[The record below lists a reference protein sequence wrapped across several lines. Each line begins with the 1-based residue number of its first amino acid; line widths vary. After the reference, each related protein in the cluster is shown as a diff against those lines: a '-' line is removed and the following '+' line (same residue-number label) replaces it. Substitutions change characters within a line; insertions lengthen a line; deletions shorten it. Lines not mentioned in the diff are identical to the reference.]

1 MFEVA
6 TESYKFEL
14 VMKVDDDTFI
24 NPYLLGQFYLTI
36 KINKRFFLLFLVSFS
51 SYAKMFIITCEE

>member
-24 NPYLLGQFYLTI
+24 NPYLLG
-36 KINKRFFLLFLVSFS
+36 
-51 SYAKMFIITCEE
+51 